1 MSYLKAKNKFK
12 WMDMQK
18 EWLDEIKSKWKTL
31 DIASYNFMD
40 HDEWT
45 VGDYEQSPLCQLIW
59 GEILSHFLSK
69 KYDQAYTYSINRN
82 VLLVK
87 SDTTCFRFLFD
98 VMNNGKARYNRNKI
112 DEDKN
117 GYEFTYPYHYI
128 GNFTP
133 IPGMVRL
140 PRSLQFIHRDFNE
153 DWNQMLKY
161 LQNHWKEFKMGDLS
175 FDDYIEMTF
184 QSAYFIEHQIKP
196 IYSVEDIQVLI
207 LKRGEEIESSFKKIL
222 ENKNKPF

>member
-18 EWLDEIKSKWKTL
+18 VWLDEIKSKWRKL

-45 VGDYEQSPLCQLIW
+45 VSDYEQSPLCQLIW
-59 GEILSHFLSK
+59 GEILSCFLSK
-69 KYDQAYTYSINRN
+69 KYDQPYTYSINRN

-87 SDTTCFRFLFD
+87 SDSTCFRILFD
-98 VMNNGKARYNRNKI
+98 VMNNGKARYNRDKI
-112 DEDKN
+112 EEDKN
-117 GYEFTYPYHYI
+117 GCEFTYPYHYI

-161 LQNHWKEFKMGDLS
+161 LQITG
-175 FDDYIEMTF
+175 
-184 QSAYFIEHQIKP
+184 
-196 IYSVEDIQVLI
+196 
-207 LKRGEEIESSFKKIL
+207 
-222 ENKNKPF
+222 KNSRWGI

>member
-1 MSYLKAKNKFK
+1 MSYLKEKNKFK

-18 EWLDEIKSKWKTL
+18 EWLDEIKCKWRKL
-31 DIASYNFMD
+31 AIASYNFMD

-112 DEDKN
+112 EEDKN
-117 GYEFTYPYHYI
+117 VYEFTYPYHYI

-161 LQNHWKEFKMGDLS
+161 LQNHWKEFKMEDLS

-184 QSAYFIEHQIKP
+184 QSAYFIENQIKP

-207 LKRGEEIESSFKKIL
+207 LKRGEEIESTFKKIL

>member
-1 MSYLKAKNKFK
+1 
-12 WMDMQK
+12 MQK
-18 EWLDEIKSKWKTL
+18 EWLDEIKSKWNTL
-31 DIASYNFMD
+31 SIASYNFMD

-45 VGDYEQSPLCQLIW
+45 VSDYEQSPLCQLIW

-112 DEDKN
+112 EEDKN
-117 GYEFTYPYHYI
+117 GYEFTYTYHYI

-161 LQNHWKEFKMGDLS
+161 LQNHWKEFKMGVLS

-184 QSAYFIEHQIKP
+184 QSAYFIENQIKP

-207 LKRGEEIESSFKKIL
+207 LKRGEDIESTFKKIL